1 MTAGFR
7 SSATEDGGGHSAA
20 AELGVAMR
28 YHRIAKGLSLRGM
41 ARRLHL
47 SGHSNLADYER
58 ARRLPGLEI
67 VSGYERA
74 LQLPA
79 GKLVDLHSRALA
91 ERAGRISAR
100 PDGHNGA
107 VVHVATAPT
116 GTAGGDRADAG
127 EPAVRV
133 QVSIR
138 VPTMAEP
145 IELAINVACDEGTPP
160 P

>member
-1 MTAGFR
+1 
-7 SSATEDGGGHSAA
+7 
-20 AELGVAMR
+20 
-28 YHRIAKGLSLRGM
+28 M

-67 VSGYERA
+67 VTGYEQA

-79 GKLVDLHSRALA
+79 GELADLHSRALA
-91 ERAGRISAR
+91 ERACRISAR
-100 PDGHNGA
+100 PDGHDGA
-107 VVHVATAPT
+107 VVHVATAQA
-116 GTAGGDRADAG
+116 GTGGDRADAG

-138 VPTMAEP
+138 VPFLAEP

-160 P
+160 R